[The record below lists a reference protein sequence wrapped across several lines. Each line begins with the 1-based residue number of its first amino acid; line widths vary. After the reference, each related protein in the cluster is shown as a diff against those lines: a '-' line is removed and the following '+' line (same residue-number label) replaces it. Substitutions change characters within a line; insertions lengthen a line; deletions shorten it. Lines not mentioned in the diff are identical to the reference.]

1 MSPNSMFILIWIIA
15 FILLRAIIS
24 YNGLISAINS
34 AKETKSSI
42 DVMLK
47 NRFDLLPNLVAT
59 VKQYMHHEAD
69 TLEKLTAQRTGA
81 NDIELDGQVTSA
93 VKNLLAVAENYPD
106 LKAST
111 NFNTLQLQIEGIEDR
126 LQAARRTYNAAVK
139 HLLDKRMM
147 FPSNLIAGMM
157 TIPEF
162 PMFEATETEK
172 VNPQVGDLFGK

>member
-1 MSPNSMFILIWIIA
+1 MSPNILFIVIGIIA
-15 FILLRAIIS
+15 FILLRAVVS

-47 NRFDLLPNLVAT
+47 NRFDLLPNLIAT
-59 VKQYMHHEAD
+59 VKQYMNHEAD
-69 TLEKLTAQRTGA
+69 TLEKLTSQRTWT
-81 NDIELDGQVTSA
+81 NDVELDGQVTNA

-139 HLLDKRMM
+139 HLLDKKMM
-147 FPSNLIAGMM
+147 FPSNLIANSMN
-157 TIPEF
+157 IPEF
-162 PMFEATETEK
+162 PMFEVVETEK
-172 VNPQVGDLFGK
+172 INPQVGDLFGK